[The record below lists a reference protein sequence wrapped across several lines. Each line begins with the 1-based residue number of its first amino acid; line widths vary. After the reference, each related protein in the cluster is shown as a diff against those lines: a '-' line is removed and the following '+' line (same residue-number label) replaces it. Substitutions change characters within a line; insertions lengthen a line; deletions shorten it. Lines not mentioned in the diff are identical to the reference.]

1 MYCERSIPGGQKKK
15 KRKEKKRKEKK
26 RRNLN
31 LLPYSEKMQKNPTS
45 FKGWKIPQGVSNLAT
60 SSKKT
65 KQIKNLNCNVNGN
78 IQG

>member
-15 KRKEKKRKEKK
+15 RKGEIWIYYPIPRKCK
-26 RRNLN
+26 
-31 LLPYSEKMQKNPTS
+31 KNPTS

-78 IQG
+78 TQG